1 MSSWFILSAVG
12 RDRPGLV
19 ADLAQLVYDCDA
31 NLEDSRMTLL
41 GNEFA
46 AILLCSG
53 AAPELGRRLGEGAKR
68 LEWENRLT
76 VFVRELE
83 GEPRPAVPA
92 PGTSLYR
99 VEAEGEDRA
108 GIVARICRVLA
119 DQRVNIADLE
129 SASLPTP
136 SGTALYRLTIR
147 AEVPDSLDPEGLA
160 KALQQAGEPI
170 GVDVT
175 LHRA

>member
-1 MSSWFILSAVG
+1 MRSWFILSAVG

-19 ADLAQLVYDCDA
+19 ADLAQLVFDSDA

-53 AAPELGRRLGEGAKR
+53 SEDGLERKLVEGARR
-68 LEWENRLT
+68 LEWQHRLT
-76 VFVRELE
+76 VFVRPLE
-83 GEPRPAVPA
+83 GEPRPPVPA
-92 PGTSLYR
+92 PGSTLYR

-119 DQRVNIADLE
+119 DQRVNIANLE
-129 SASLPTP
+129 SSSLPTP
-136 SGTALYRLTIR
+136 SGTPLYRLAIR
-147 AEVPDSLDPEGLA
+147 AEVPDTVERADLA
-160 KALQQAGEPI
+160 KALDEAGESI
-170 GVDVT
+170 GVDVS
-175 LHRA
+175 LQAL